1 MWSTENLPLLCFMAH
16 LMSTLLENPLFV
28 TNKTSM
34 LWVKAFHVIF
44 VVCWF
49 AGLFYL
55 PRLYVYHSLT
65 QGKVMSHTFK
75 VMERRLYWG
84 IMTPSAILTLIT
96 GLWMLINYAWS
107 IHQYS
112 YWLYLKFLMVGFV
125 FGFHILCGKWLYR
138 FQKDRNTRTD
148 IFYRIVNEVPI
159 IFLAAICILVIV
171 RSEEHTSEL

>member
-55 PRLYVYHSLT
+55 PRLYVYHAQATDSL
-65 QGKVMSHTFK
+65 SIARFK
-75 VMERRLYWG
+75 IMERRLLFG
-84 IMTPSAILTLIT
+84 IMTPAGILATLFGLTLLLMNT
-96 GLWMLINYAWS
+96 TYYLHQGWMDWKLVLVGLLWIY
-107 IHQYS
+107 H
-112 YWLYLKFLMVGFV
+112 
-125 FGFHILCGKWLYR
+125 
-138 FQKDRNTRTD
+138 
-148 IFYRIVNEVPI
+148 
-159 IFLAAICILVIV
+159 
-171 RSEEHTSEL
+171 